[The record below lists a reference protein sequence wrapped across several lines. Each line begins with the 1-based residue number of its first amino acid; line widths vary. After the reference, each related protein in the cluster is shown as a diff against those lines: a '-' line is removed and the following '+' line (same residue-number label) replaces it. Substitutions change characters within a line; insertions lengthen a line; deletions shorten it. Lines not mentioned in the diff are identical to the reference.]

1 MKKLTHKQL
10 VEMAVKIIYTHSNS
24 EEIPITMISK
34 EECGDHLLHV
44 HKSAFPEVYRTVDA
58 LRLVAVVIEPSHH
71 NPGYYRM
78 VIS

>member
-10 VEMAVKIIYTHSNS
+10 VEMAVKIIYTHSHC
-24 EEIPITMISK
+24 EENPITMISK

-58 LRLVAVVIEPSHH
+58 LRLVAVIHETSRF
-71 NPGYYRM
+71 NEDYFR
-78 VIS
+78 IAII